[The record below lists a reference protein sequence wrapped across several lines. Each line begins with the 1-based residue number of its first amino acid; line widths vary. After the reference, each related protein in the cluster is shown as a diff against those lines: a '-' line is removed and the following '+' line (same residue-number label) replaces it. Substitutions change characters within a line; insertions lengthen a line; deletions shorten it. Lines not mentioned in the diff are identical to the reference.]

1 MYVHALSLSLSLS
14 LSPSVSLA
22 RSLSRARA
30 LSLNV
35 CVCACVRACVR
46 AWCGV
51 AACDAYGALQGT
63 MGASLEKAMQD
74 LADLERT
81 SNNKD
86 AAAQDSIAKLQSELT
101 QVLCAPLSGL
111 ERD

>member
-1 MYVHALSLSLSLS
+1 
-14 LSPSVSLA
+14 
-22 RSLSRARA
+22 
-30 LSLNV
+30 
-35 CVCACVRACVR
+35 
-46 AWCGV
+46 
-51 AACDAYGALQGT
+51 

-101 QVLCAPLSGL
+101 QVLCVPLSGL